1 MFFFFF
7 FKDWESMPTTL
18 ASIALIATKQWQ
30 EAARGSIT
38 IDDNGLI
45 SMIAQTGK
53 FFFSIF
59 SIFFV

>member
-1 MFFFFF
+1 
-7 FKDWESMPTTL
+7 MPTTL

-53 FFFSIF
+53 FFFN
-59 SIFFV
+59 FF